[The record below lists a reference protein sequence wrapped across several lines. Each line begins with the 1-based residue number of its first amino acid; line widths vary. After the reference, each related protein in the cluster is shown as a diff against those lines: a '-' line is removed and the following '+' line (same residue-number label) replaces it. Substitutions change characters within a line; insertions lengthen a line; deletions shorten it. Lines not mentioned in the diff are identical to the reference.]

1 MMNGKISDIE
11 LEIMKVLWAS
21 DRPLSEKEIRAVIE
35 KKFAWKKQTTQT
47 LIRRLVEKGAIL
59 REKRDVYYHSP
70 AVSRDEVEKTW
81 TVDLLNKV
89 FGGNAKN
96 LVSAMLNHDILSSED
111 IDDLKDYWQ
120 ERKQINE

>member
-1 MMNGKISDIE
+1 MLGSKISDTE

-21 DRPLSEKEIRAVIE
+21 EKPMTEKDIRAVIE
-35 KKFAWKKQTTQT
+35 TSFDWKKQTTQT

-81 TVDLLNKV
+81 TVDLLNRV

-96 LVSAMLNHDILSSED
+96 LVSAMLNHDILSGED
-111 IDDLKDYWQ
+111 ISDLKDYWQ
-120 ERKQINE
+120 GRKREDE